1 MPDNGN
7 IYILTCGVLVF
18 MCHYILGLSEVRSD
32 YILGYN
38 DPLHYGLEHDDS
50 PFIMAYCCYNMYI
63 GYAMVRE

>member
-1 MPDNGN
+1 MPDNVN
-7 IYILTCGVLVF
+7 IYIHTCGVLVF

-50 PFIMAYCCYNMYI
+50 PFIMAY
-63 GYAMVRE
+63 